1 MEEER
6 ITAIQIVKEEVRLQ
20 AWQEDVKA
28 QQTSGLTVREWCS
41 QNGVTKNAFYYR
53 LRKIRSKLHES
64 SPAIVP
70 VKSAGVPISQDAGI
84 TLVKDGL
91 NIKLPPD
98 ISAEILIAV

>member
-70 VKSAGVPISQDAGI
+70 VKSAQDAGI